1 MEAGKEERGRVLR
14 AVAVDLLP
22 AMLYGLQSRGKIS
35 QKHRSYKTQLP
46 ASWKYITLVMGF
58 RGVTINNDVMC
69 VF

>member
-14 AVAVDLLP
+14 AVTVDLLP

-58 RGVTINNDVMC
+58 HGVTLNNDVVCM
-69 VF
+69 F